1 MIVHLRGRGGRW
13 TGPGGALV
21 IRREDKEEDK
31 AGIWKK
37 IRLEN
42 IKEKSKKE
50 IKKK

>member
-1 MIVHLRGRGGRW
+1 
-13 TGPGGALV
+13 V
-21 IRREDKEEDK
+21 ICREDREEDK
-31 AGIWKK
+31 AGIRKK